1 MSVSSIN
8 RNVFLFLK
16 HINYLPT
23 QQVDSIVVS
32 SFLEYHQ
39 INISIPIGSLLS
51 DEERDLEQ
59 QFIARW
65 RKYQTSFDF
74 EDLIELFEF
83 IVSPADK
90 EVNGAVYTP
99 RYIREYIVDE
109 VLVRKW
115 ISEWKVNHTN

>member
-8 RNVFLFLK
+8 RNVLLFLK

-23 QQVDSIVVS
+23 QQVDAIVVS

-39 INISIPIGSLLS
+39 INISIPIVPPLS
-51 DEERDLEQ
+51 DEEKDLEQ

-90 EVNGAVYTP
+90 EVNGLRGAHHHYAALPQAVAT
-99 RYIREYIVDE
+99 
-109 VLVRKW
+109 
-115 ISEWKVNHTN
+115 